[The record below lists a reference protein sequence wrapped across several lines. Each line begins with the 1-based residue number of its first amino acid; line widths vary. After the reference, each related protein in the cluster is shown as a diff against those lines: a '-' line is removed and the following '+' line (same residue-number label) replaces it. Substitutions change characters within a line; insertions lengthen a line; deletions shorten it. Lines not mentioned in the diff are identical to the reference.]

1 MKVLV
6 LGSNGQLGLSLR
18 DDLSG
23 TDHEVVYAS
32 REQID
37 VTDLEEVEGKV
48 TEINP
53 DFLIN
58 ASAYTAVDEAERQW
72 EEANDANNIAV
83 SNLARICLNL
93 ECWLIHVST
102 DYVFDGESHLPYGE
116 FDETAPKSVY
126 GETKL
131 EGERA
136 IQSSGC
142 SYIIIR
148 TAWLFSEYGKN
159 FLKSMMRLGRDREEL
174 NVVADQTGCPTY
186 AQDLAKAIVT
196 ILPFLIANHSCSG
209 IYHYCGDEACSWH
222 DFAVAIFLEAEKQG
236 LKVPRKVNPI
246 STAEYPTL
254 AMRPRYSVLDCSAIF
269 QSFGVSPSN
278 WRLGIKQV
286 IDELT
291 L

>member
-18 DDLSG
+18 DHLSG

-37 VTDLEEVEGKV
+37 VTDLGEVEEKV
-48 TEINP
+48 TEVNP

-58 ASAYTAVDEAERQW
+58 ASAYTAVDEAERHW
-72 EEANDANNIAV
+72 EEANAANNIAV
-83 SNLARICLNL
+83 SNLARVCLNL

-102 DYVFDGESHLPYGE
+102 DYVFDGESQLPYGE
-116 FDETAPKSVY
+116 FDETAPRSVY

-148 TAWLFSEYGKN
+148 TAWVFSEYGNN
-159 FLKSMMRLGRDREEL
+159 FLKSMMRLGRDHEEL

-186 AQDLAKAIVT
+186 AQDLAKAIIIMMPSLVT
-196 ILPFLIANHSCSG
+196 NPSYSG
-209 IYHYCGDEACSWH
+209 VYHYCGDEACTWH
-222 DFAVAIFLEAEKQG
+222 DFAVAIFSEAEKQG
-236 LKVPRKVNPI
+236 FQVPRKVNPI

-254 AMRPRYSVLDCSAIF
+254 AVRPRYSVLDCSAIF
-269 QSFGVSPSN
+269 GSFGVSPSN

-286 IDELT
+286 IDDLN

>member
-18 DDLSG
+18 DHLSG

-37 VTDLEEVEGKV
+37 VTDLEEVEEKV

-53 DFLIN
+53 DCLIN
-58 ASAYTAVDEAERQW
+58 ASAYTAVDEAERHW

-83 SNLARICLNL
+83 SNLARVCLNL
-93 ECWLIHVST
+93 DCWLIHVST
-102 DYVFDGESHLPYGE
+102 DYVFDGESQLPYGE
-116 FDETAPKSVY
+116 FDETAPRSVY
-126 GETKL
+126 GQTKL
-131 EGERA
+131 DGERA

-148 TAWLFSEYGKN
+148 TAWVFSEYGNN
-159 FLKSMMRLGRDREEL
+159 FLKSMIRLGRDREEL
-174 NVVADQTGCPTY
+174 NVVADQTECPTY
-186 AQDLAKAIVT
+186 AKDLAKAIVT
-196 ILPFLIANHSCSG
+196 ILPSLIANHSCSG
-209 IYHYCGDEACSWH
+209 IYHYSGGEACSWH

-236 LKVPRKVNPI
+236 LQVPRKVNPI

-254 AMRPRYSVLDCSAIF
+254 AVRPRHSVLDCNAIF
-269 QSFGVSPSN
+269 RSFGVSPSN
-278 WRLGIKQV
+278 WRFGIKQV
-286 IDELT
+286 IGELK